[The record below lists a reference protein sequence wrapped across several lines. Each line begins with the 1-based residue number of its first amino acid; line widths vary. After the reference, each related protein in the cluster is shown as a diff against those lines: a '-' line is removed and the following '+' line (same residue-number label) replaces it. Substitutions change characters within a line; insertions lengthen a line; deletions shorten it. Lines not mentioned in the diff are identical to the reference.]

1 VPYGGA
7 TYDLNVVGKK
17 DPNCGS
23 GRCLT
28 DYLLAIGWKQVSSVS
43 AGTVCA
49 VKGLFCRSRFFLFLL
64 NEPPSANTGDT
75 DWGHIIIGVGSGIID
90 AHNMAEHHASIND
103 YSIDLCLSP

>member
-1 VPYGGA
+1 MDAYSSVSLGGM

-28 DYLLAIGWKQVSSVS
+28 DYLLASGWKQTNAVS

-49 VKGLFCRSRFFLFLL
+49 VKG
-64 NEPPSANTGDT
+64 DV
-75 DWGHIIIGVGSGIID
+75 DWGHIVIGVGSGIVN
-90 AHNMAEHHASIND
+90 AHNMAHYHVSIDN
-103 YSIDLCLSP
+103 YPIDLCLDPPN